1 MIREVRPDGN
11 VVATYYN
18 PRPLPFA
25 QARATTEGGQTRLH
39 FELRAGG
46 YGGSTY
52 DLTYD
57 AMRDALTGA
66 YRRAVAGETYP
77 VTFVRKP

>member
-11 VVATYYN
+11 VVAMYYN

-46 YGGSTY
+46 YRGSTY

-66 YRRAVAGETYP
+66 FRQAVAGETYP